1 MGRPPLRA
9 PIPYGQGSHIRTSSL
24 PETTVHASTE
34 GGGARGRGERLGPG
48 AHRGHENLKRR
59 STHTAIL
66 PLVQDKKLEYRR
78 QRKS

>member
-24 PETTVHASTE
+24 PKQQYMQAQK
-34 GGGARGRGERLGPG
+34 GGGQGQGGKARTWSPQGPRKPKEEIYPYRNP
-48 AHRGHENLKRR
+48 A
-59 STHTAIL
+59 
-66 PLVQDKKLEYRR
+66 LVQDKKLEYRR